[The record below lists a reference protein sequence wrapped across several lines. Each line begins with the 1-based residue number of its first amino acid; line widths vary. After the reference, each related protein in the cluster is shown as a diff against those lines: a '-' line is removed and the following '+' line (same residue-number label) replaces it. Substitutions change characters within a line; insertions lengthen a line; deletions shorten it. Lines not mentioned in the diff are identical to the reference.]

1 MLQDLNS
8 NIYFLFSYN
17 FKVLLNLNAKGS
29 SSIFFLVCLWWIWR
43 HRNHMCFNDDSW
55 SLSRLSINIQHTAET
70 VLKCFRPASVSPTAD
85 RWIRWNSSNHNCHIL
100 NVDGSC
106 LGTPIRAGYG
116 GLIRSFTGCFL
127 RGFSGFINDST
138 CILKAELTAIH
149 KGLLL
154 AMEMG
159 MIDLVCFSDSL
170 LSVELINGHAS
181 RFHAY
186 AVLIQDIKDIIAS
199 NNFSIIHTLREGNHC
214 ADLLA
219 KLGAS
224 SNIAYLEHLSPPQD
238 LQDLLRNDAM
248 GACFLRAWL
257 FFSCF
262 SFVFVSFVTKKKI
275 SSRKCDMHERK
286 MIEVWGS
293 KILFA

>member
-1 MLQDLNS
+1 MSLLHHRNMAESATCGRCGEDDES
-8 NIYFLFSYN
+8 FMHCIRDCKFSKPIWQKFGFSDTPFFTIN
-17 FKVLLNLNAKGS
+17 CSQEWLKNNAKGS

-248 GACFLRAWL
+248 GACFLRA
-257 FFSCF
+257 
-262 SFVFVSFVTKKKI
+262 
-275 SSRKCDMHERK
+275 
-286 MIEVWGS
+286 
-293 KILFA
+293 